1 MAKKTNKTSHVMD
14 LLTNGASGETN
25 EAAEGAAV
33 SSEAAAGQEK
43 KGDVQSHTVS
53 PKKVTVVD
61 EGSRNDRLSQEILN
75 KLSEELEADAAGQPL
90 EVSAGQSLPETP
102 EPEPAATQEA
112 SATPAAKA
120 APPAEENL
128 ASKED
133 AALAAA
139 SDTSAAAA
147 PDIPADAAPASAAAP
162 DTEAGHQAAVSSSE
176 NQPAAQAALE
186 SADAPAKKSTV
197 QSIIPKSQL
206 VERFE
211 EKDYHFVNVMELLLL
226 RQDLDSYLEQYN
238 VCKCD
243 RCMADVCAL
252 VLTGLPAKYV
262 VTSKDSVSPILGYY
276 ESKFKIYMLTELIK
290 ACNKVRE
297 SPRHKL

>member
-102 EPEPAATQEA
+102 APEPAATQEA

-162 DTEAGHQAAVSSSE
+162 DTETGHQAAVSSSE

>member
-33 SSEAAAGQEK
+33 SADAAAGQEK

-75 KLSEELEADAAGQPL
+75 KLSEELEADAAGQ
-90 EVSAGQSLPETP
+90 TP
-102 EPEPAATQEA
+102 EPAPDEAPLPAGSAPEAVSEAPVEA
-112 SATPAAKA
+112 SPAIEESAAEATVAGTPAASDIPA
-120 APPAEENL
+120 A
-128 ASKED
+128 
-133 AALAAA
+133 
-139 SDTSAAAA
+139 
-147 PDIPADAAPASAAAP
+147 PADAAPAAAEAADMAAP
-162 DTEAGHQAAVSSSE
+162 DPAAAQTAPVSPSDIGTSS
-176 NQPAAQAALE
+176 AQAA
-186 SADAPAKKSTV
+186 SQDADVSEKKTV

-206 VERFE
+206 GERFE
-211 EKDYHFVNVMELLLL
+211 QKDYHFVNVMELLLL
-226 RQDLDSYLEQYN
+226 RQDLNSYLEQYN
-238 VCKCD
+238 VCTCD

-262 VTSKDSVSPILGYY
+262 VTNKDSVSPILGYY

-297 SPRHKL
+297 SPRH

>member
-33 SSEAAAGQEK
+33 SADAAAGQEK

-75 KLSEELEADAAGQPL
+75 KLSEELEADAAGQ
-90 EVSAGQSLPETP
+90 TP
-102 EPEPAATQEA
+102 EPAPDEAPLPAGSAPEAVSEAPAKASPAIEESAAEATVA
-112 SATPAAKA
+112 GTPAASDIPA
-120 APPAEENL
+120 A
-128 ASKED
+128 
-133 AALAAA
+133 
-139 SDTSAAAA
+139 
-147 PDIPADAAPASAAAP
+147 PADAAPAAAEVADMAAP
-162 DTEAGHQAAVSSSE
+162 DPAAAQTAPVSPSDIGTSS
-176 NQPAAQAALE
+176 AQAA
-186 SADAPAKKSTV
+186 SQDADVSEKKTV

-206 VERFE
+206 GERFE
-211 EKDYHFVNVMELLLL
+211 QKDYHFVNVMELLLL
-226 RQDLDSYLEQYN
+226 RQDLNSYLEQYN
-238 VCKCD
+238 VCTCD

-262 VTSKDSVSPILGYY
+262 VTNKDSVSPILGYY
-276 ESKFKIYMLTELIK
+276 ESKFKIYMMTELIK

-297 SPRHKL
+297 SPRH

>member
-33 SSEAAAGQEK
+33 SADAAAGQEK

-75 KLSEELEADAAGQPL
+75 KLSEELEADAAGQ
-90 EVSAGQSLPETP
+90 TP
-102 EPEPAATQEA
+102 EPAPDEAPLPAGSAPEAVSEAPVEA
-112 SATPAAKA
+112 SPAIEESAAEATVAGTPAASDIPA
-120 APPAEENL
+120 A
-128 ASKED
+128 
-133 AALAAA
+133 
-139 SDTSAAAA
+139 
-147 PDIPADAAPASAAAP
+147 PADAAPAAAEAADMAAP
-162 DTEAGHQAAVSSSE
+162 DPAAAQTAPVSPSDIGTSS
-176 NQPAAQAALE
+176 AQAA
-186 SADAPAKKSTV
+186 SQDADVSGAKTV

-206 VERFE
+206 GERFE
-211 EKDYHFVNVMELLLL
+211 QKDYHFVNVMELLLL
-226 RQDLDSYLEQYN
+226 RQDLNSYLEQYN
-238 VCKCD
+238 VCTCD

-262 VTSKDSVSPILGYY
+262 VTNKDSVSPILGYY

-297 SPRHKL
+297 SPRH

>member
-33 SSEAAAGQEK
+33 SADAAAGQEK

-75 KLSEELEADAAGQPL
+75 KLSEELEADAAGQ
-90 EVSAGQSLPETP
+90 TP
-102 EPEPAATQEA
+102 EPAPDEAPLPAGSAPEAVSEAPAKASPAIEESAAEATVA
-112 SATPAAKA
+112 GTPAASDIPA
-120 APPAEENL
+120 A
-128 ASKED
+128 
-133 AALAAA
+133 
-139 SDTSAAAA
+139 
-147 PDIPADAAPASAAAP
+147 PADAAPAAAEVADMAAP
-162 DTEAGHQAAVSSSE
+162 DPAAAQTAPVSPSDIGTSS
-176 NQPAAQAALE
+176 AQAA
-186 SADAPAKKSTV
+186 SQDADVSEKKTV

-206 VERFE
+206 GERFE
-211 EKDYHFVNVMELLLL
+211 QKDYHFVNVMELLLL
-226 RQDLDSYLEQYN
+226 RQDLNSYLEQYN
-238 VCKCD
+238 VCTCD

-262 VTSKDSVSPILGYY
+262 VTNKDSVSPILGYY

-297 SPRHKL
+297 SPRH

>member
-33 SSEAAAGQEK
+33 SADAAAGQEK
-43 KGDVQSHTVS
+43 KGNVQSHTVS

-75 KLSEELEADAAGQPL
+75 KLSEELEADAAGQ
-90 EVSAGQSLPETP
+90 TP
-102 EPEPAATQEA
+102 EPAPDEAPLPAGSAPEAVSEAPAEA
-112 SATPAAKA
+112 SPAIEESVAEATVAGTPAASDIPA
-120 APPAEENL
+120 A
-128 ASKED
+128 
-133 AALAAA
+133 
-139 SDTSAAAA
+139 
-147 PDIPADAAPASAAAP
+147 PADAAPAAAEAADMAAP
-162 DTEAGHQAAVSSSE
+162 DPAAAQTAPVSPSDIGTSS
-176 NQPAAQAALE
+176 AQAA
-186 SADAPAKKSTV
+186 SQDTDVSGAKTV

-206 VERFE
+206 GERFE
-211 EKDYHFVNVMELLLL
+211 QKDYHFVNVMELLLL
-226 RQDLDSYLEQYN
+226 RQDLNSYLEQYN
-238 VCKCD
+238 VCTCD

-262 VTSKDSVSPILGYY
+262 VTNKDSVSPILGYY

-297 SPRHKL
+297 SPRH

>member
-33 SSEAAAGQEK
+33 SADAAAGQEK

-75 KLSEELEADAAGQPL
+75 KLSEELEADAAGQ
-90 EVSAGQSLPETP
+90 TP
-102 EPEPAATQEA
+102 EPAPDEAPLPAGSAPEAVSEAPAKASPALEESAAEATVA
-112 SATPAAKA
+112 DTPAASDIPA
-120 APPAEENL
+120 A
-128 ASKED
+128 
-133 AALAAA
+133 
-139 SDTSAAAA
+139 
-147 PDIPADAAPASAAAP
+147 PADAAPAAAEAADMAAP
-162 DTEAGHQAAVSSSE
+162 DPAAAQTAPVSPSDIGTSS
-176 NQPAAQAALE
+176 AQAA
-186 SADAPAKKSTV
+186 SQDADVSEKKTV

-206 VERFE
+206 GERFE
-211 EKDYHFVNVMELLLL
+211 QKDYHFVNVMELLLL
-226 RQDLDSYLEQYN
+226 RQDLNSYLEQYN
-238 VCKCD
+238 VCTCD

-262 VTSKDSVSPILGYY
+262 VTNKDSVSPILGYY

-297 SPRHKL
+297 SPRH

>member
-33 SSEAAAGQEK
+33 SADAAAGQEK

-75 KLSEELEADAAGQPL
+75 KLSEELEADAAGQ
-90 EVSAGQSLPETP
+90 TP
-102 EPEPAATQEA
+102 EPAPDETPLPAGSAPEAVSEAPVEA
-112 SATPAAKA
+112 SPAIEESAAEATVAGTPAASDIPA
-120 APPAEENL
+120 A
-128 ASKED
+128 
-133 AALAAA
+133 
-139 SDTSAAAA
+139 
-147 PDIPADAAPASAAAP
+147 PADAAPAAAEAADMAAP
-162 DTEAGHQAAVSSSE
+162 DPAAAQTAPVSPSDIGTSS
-176 NQPAAQAALE
+176 AQAA
-186 SADAPAKKSTV
+186 SQDTDVSGAKTV

-206 VERFE
+206 GERFE
-211 EKDYHFVNVMELLLL
+211 QKDYHFVNVMELLLL
-226 RQDLDSYLEQYN
+226 RQDLNSYLEQYN
-238 VCKCD
+238 VCTCD

-262 VTSKDSVSPILGYY
+262 VTNKDSVSPILGYY

-297 SPRHKL
+297 SPRH

>member
-33 SSEAAAGQEK
+33 SADAAAGQEK

-75 KLSEELEADAAGQPL
+75 KLSEELEADAAGQ
-90 EVSAGQSLPETP
+90 TP
-102 EPEPAATQEA
+102 EPAPDEAPLPAGSAPEAVSEAPVEA
-112 SATPAAKA
+112 SPAIEESAAEATVAGTPAASDIPA
-120 APPAEENL
+120 A
-128 ASKED
+128 
-133 AALAAA
+133 
-139 SDTSAAAA
+139 
-147 PDIPADAAPASAAAP
+147 PADAAPASAEAADMAAP
-162 DTEAGHQAAVSSSE
+162 DPAAAQTAPVSPSDIGTSS
-176 NQPAAQAALE
+176 AQAA
-186 SADAPAKKSTV
+186 SQDADVSEKKTV

-206 VERFE
+206 GERFE
-211 EKDYHFVNVMELLLL
+211 QKDYHFVNVMELLLL
-226 RQDLDSYLEQYN
+226 RQDLNSYLEQYN
-238 VCKCD
+238 VCTCD

-262 VTSKDSVSPILGYY
+262 VTNKDSVSPILGYY

-297 SPRHKL
+297 SPRH

>member
-33 SSEAAAGQEK
+33 SADAAAGQEK

-75 KLSEELEADAAGQPL
+75 KLSEELEADAAGQ
-90 EVSAGQSLPETP
+90 TP
-102 EPEPAATQEA
+102 EPAPDEAPLPAGSAPEAVSEAPAEA
-112 SATPAAKA
+112 SPAIEESAAEATVAGTPAASDIPA
-120 APPAEENL
+120 A
-128 ASKED
+128 
-133 AALAAA
+133 
-139 SDTSAAAA
+139 
-147 PDIPADAAPASAAAP
+147 PADAAPAAAEAADMAAP
-162 DTEAGHQAAVSSSE
+162 DPAAAQTAPVSPSDIGTSS
-176 NQPAAQAALE
+176 AQAA
-186 SADAPAKKSTV
+186 SQDADVSEKKTV

-206 VERFE
+206 GERFE
-211 EKDYHFVNVMELLLL
+211 QKDYHFVNVMELLLL
-226 RQDLDSYLEQYN
+226 RQDLNSYLEQYN
-238 VCKCD
+238 VCTCD

-262 VTSKDSVSPILGYY
+262 VTNKDSVSPILGYY

-297 SPRHKL
+297 SPRH

>member
-33 SSEAAAGQEK
+33 SADAAAGQEK

-75 KLSEELEADAAGQPL
+75 KLSEELEADAAGQ
-90 EVSAGQSLPETP
+90 TP
-102 EPEPAATQEA
+102 EPAPDEAPLPAGSAPEAVSEAPVEA
-112 SATPAAKA
+112 SPAIEESAAEATVAGTPAASDIPA
-120 APPAEENL
+120 A
-128 ASKED
+128 
-133 AALAAA
+133 
-139 SDTSAAAA
+139 
-147 PDIPADAAPASAAAP
+147 PADAAPAAAEAADMAAP
-162 DTEAGHQAAVSSSE
+162 DPAAAQEAPVPPSDIGTSS
-176 NQPAAQAALE
+176 AQAA
-186 SADAPAKKSTV
+186 SQDADVSEKKTV

-206 VERFE
+206 GERFE
-211 EKDYHFVNVMELLLL
+211 QKDYHFVNVMELLLL
-226 RQDLDSYLEQYN
+226 RQDLNSYLEQYN
-238 VCKCD
+238 VCTCD

-262 VTSKDSVSPILGYY
+262 VTNKDSVSPILGYY

-297 SPRHKL
+297 SPRH